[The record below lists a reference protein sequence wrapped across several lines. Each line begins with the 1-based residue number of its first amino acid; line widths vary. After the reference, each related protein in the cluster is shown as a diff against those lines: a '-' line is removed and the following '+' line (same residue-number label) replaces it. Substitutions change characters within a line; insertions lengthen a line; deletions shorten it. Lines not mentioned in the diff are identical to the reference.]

1 MTVQE
6 ACGLAE
12 VGNVAPLRVVPD
24 DEQAAARAADRDVEE
39 VGRPG
44 CPVTGLL
51 SRARVG
57 AQHEHDDVGLLPLH
71 AVHGPDVA
79 GGPFFGFEL
88 TEGQATALRD
98 RVAEGHASHCHAAT
112 TSAPGQVAAD
122 AGQVVVAGQ
131 RGLGGQPLTICRPRS
146 GLQHPFGH
154 VEGAGVGED
163 LVVVGFAAVPVVG
176 DLGFAVCD
184 VGDRARL
191 AFEDDIGPD

>member
-51 SRARVG
+51 GRARVG
-57 AQHEHDDVGLLPLH
+57 AQHEHNDVGLLPLH

-79 GGPFFGFEL
+79 GGPFSGFEL

-98 RVAEGHASHCHAAT
+98 HVAEGAQDVDAVEAYRVFDVQPPQDLHQGAALGGNPLTLAGAGHVDPAAT
-112 TSAPGQVAAD
+112 
-122 AGQVVVAGQ
+122 
-131 RGLGGQPLTICRPRS
+131 RI
-146 GLQHPFGH
+146 
-154 VEGAGVGED
+154 
-163 LVVVGFAAVPVVG
+163 
-176 DLGFAVCD
+176 
-184 VGDRARL
+184 
-191 AFEDDIGPD
+191 IGPRAAREGLVGCCATMRPW